1 MQLKIRI
8 GAEKDNTVRS
18 DGPWKMVA
26 SSVKVVELLLLTA
39 EKLPKSAKSLRKAR

>member
-26 SSVKVVELLLLTA
+26 SSVQVVELLLLT